1 MFQIKT
7 FLYFPPAKADERGL
21 RDGIDKFFDSI
32 NKWLVDK
39 KLDSTDIMVSD
50 SNDYIFIHIVHKVKN
65 LGLKKRPSTNKK
77 KKKNKK

>member
-1 MFQIKT
+1 MLQIKT
-7 FLYFPPAKADERGL
+7 FLYFPPSSKIGEKAL
-21 RDGIDKFFDSI
+21 RTGIDDFFSGI

-77 KKKNKK
+77 HKK